1 MVKNQLIFPLSIKI
15 QITLVEVDI
24 RKEAV
29 EPVVAGVVAVDAV
42 VDLVLVCSEIKA
54 KTVLD
59 IARVAARTPTKLRRT
74 WQSRIFNS
82 MI

>member
-29 EPVVAGVVAVDAV
+29 EVEVPEVVAVDAV
-42 VDLVLVCSEIKA
+42 DPVLVCSEIKA
-54 KTVLD
+54 KTV
-59 IARVAARTPTKLRRT
+59 
-74 WQSRIFNS
+74 
-82 MI
+82 